1 MCSGNPQHLRPPTPR
16 AAVMHMGC
24 SPTETKPPRQG
35 PSKPPSAL
43 EHPSPE
49 FQPREGHGWLMQ
61 QLLPPEP
68 SMVPWALARTGHPT
82 GVRHPHTPPHK
93 PRALVLSLGPE
104 TKSQTP
110 VGSQKHKSHLH
121 PTAHSPHSI
130 PHRKGHGGG
139 GQENPHR
146 HASPAPC
153 PARGAP
159 QKPLPQTPAP
169 QPSFLGQPAGLP
181 GCPPPPGRDIS
192 WGALTNMARLKR
204 IIMTLIKVKHPIFAP
219 GESRKVIRGTPHLGT
234 TPALLRAGLSP
245 RPPPTPLHST
255 RVWGLPTGSTPRNQ
269 PT

>member
-1 MCSGNPQHLRPPTPR
+1 MRSGNPQHLRPPTPR

-82 GVRHPHTPPHK
+82 GVTHTPPPPPPNK

-139 GQENPHR
+139 GGRRTHTGMLHPPH
-146 HASPAPC
+146 
-153 PARGAP
+153 ARLGV
-159 QKPLPQTPAP
+159 LPRSRSHRP
-169 QPSFLGQPAGLP
+169 QPLSPVFWGNQR
-181 GCPPPPGRDIS
+181 GCQAAPPPQAETSAGVHLQIWPG
-192 WGALTNMARLKR
+192 
-204 IIMTLIKVKHPIFAP
+204 
-219 GESRKVIRGTPHLGT
+219 
-234 TPALLRAGLSP
+234 
-245 RPPPTPLHST
+245 
-255 RVWGLPTGSTPRNQ
+255 
-269 PT
+269 

>member
-1 MCSGNPQHLRPPTPR
+1 
-16 AAVMHMGC
+16 MHMGC

-139 GQENPHR
+139 GG
-146 HASPAPC
+146 
-153 PARGAP
+153 GAGEP
-159 QKPLPQTPAP
+159 TPACFTHP
-169 QPSFLGQPAGLP
+169 MPGSGCSPEAAPTDPSPSAQFSGATSGAARL
-181 GCPPPPGRDIS
+181 PPPPRQRHQLGCTYKYGQVEEDHHD
-192 WGALTNMARLKR
+192 LDK
-204 IIMTLIKVKHPIFAP
+204 
-219 GESRKVIRGTPHLGT
+219 GEAPHLCTWGEQKGYQGDSPPRHDPCP
-234 TPALLRAGLSP
+234 PASGA
-245 RPPPTPLHST
+245 
-255 RVWGLPTGSTPRNQ
+255 
-269 PT
+269 